1 MPLQDVNVTIDITKP
16 AEYVGFGKPLIL
28 AEKTGPLE
36 TPFKNYKS
44 LTEVAVDFPEST
56 KAYAK
61 AKAVFDQ
68 EHRPVSLS
76 IAAYDPAAADGVNTP
91 VGILEKYYDNDWV
104 FVIAADAELSERV
117 AIADFVETKRYKF
130 FVTTAATASDRT
142 AFKTKEYERTIV
154 FYHTKDDEHPDAALV
169 GEVANQT
176 VGKVTWK
183 FKTLTGITPIDIQ
196 PDELTPIHKDG
207 AIAYVTKAGKPQ
219 TSEGIVVSG
228 EYIDV
233 MHGKDWVKFSMEMEI
248 QTALSNAP
256 KVPYSNEGI
265 SLFEGA
271 STTVLQTA
279 TAQGIIDKDDAGNPM
294 YTIVAK
300 PRSEMPEEERKGR
313 KYSGLSFSYKPE
325 GAIHE
330 GDIKGEIFK

>member
-1 MPLQDVNVTIDITKP
+1 MPLQDIHVTIDIVKP

-36 TPFKNYKS
+36 SPFKNYKN

-56 KAYAK
+56 EAYAK
-61 AKAVFDQ
+61 AKSVFAQ
-68 EHRPVSLS
+68 KHRPASIS
-76 IAAYDPAAADGVNTP
+76 IAAYDPAAVDGINTP

-104 FVIAADAELSERV
+104 FVIAADAELAERIS
-117 AIADFVETKRYKF
+117 IADFVETKRYKF
-130 FVTTAATASDRT
+130 FVTIAATPEDRT
-142 AFKTKEYERTIV
+142 AFKTKGYERTIV
-154 FYHTKDDEHPDAALV
+154 FYHTKADEHPDAALV

-176 VGKVTWK
+176 VGSVTWK
-183 FKTLTGITPIDIQ
+183 FKTLIGITPIDIQ
-196 PDELTPIHKDG
+196 PDELTAIHEDG
-207 AIAYVTKAGKPQ
+207 AIAYVMKAGKPQ

-233 MHGKDWVKFSMEMEI
+233 MHGKDWVKFNMEMEI

-271 STTVLQTA
+271 ATTILRTA
-279 TAQGIIDKDDAGNPM
+279 TSQGIIDKDDAGNPL
-294 YTIVAK
+294 YTIVTK
-300 PRSEMPEEERKGR
+300 SRSEMPEEERKGR